1 MLGTCSPLPL
11 HSLDCRNSPYPWQ
24 KAAIRSLNTIP
35 QNSYKFKPS
44 YEIPTCQQLH
54 IGYSFTFCSS
64 DTSFCLWGR
73 SKSQG
78 MDYTLNLLI
87 TKWIWSH
94 VIWQIPFLQ
103 TSNQGKKSEKCLMFS
118 VKRYLK
124 PPLSCCHHANV
135 TNITFYRILL
145 PRVTIITYS
154 ARFKVPSCQI
164 HEAGWAE
171 ESTEIVAK
179 VLSYTCICSLGSL
192 HSLVMLYLSHIL
204 FSATTDMSHAW
215 SFLVSKNVTTT
226 DFKPIA
232 NYSEV
237 SLKIL

>member
-1 MLGTCSPLPL
+1 MLGTCSPLSL

-24 KAAIRSLNTIP
+24 KAAIRSLNTTP
-35 QNSYKFKPS
+35 QNSYKFKRS

-94 VIWQIPFLQ
+94 VIWQRPFLQ
-103 TSNQGKKSEKCLMFS
+103 ASNQGKKSEKCLMFS

-124 PPLSCCHHANV
+124 PPFSCCHHANV

-145 PRVTIITYS
+145 PRVTIITLTHLQGLRYPAAKYMRLAEQKKAQKLLQKFS
-154 ARFKVPSCQI
+154 VIHASVP
-164 HEAGWAE
+164 
-171 ESTEIVAK
+171 
-179 VLSYTCICSLGSL
+179 
-192 HSLVMLYLSHIL
+192 
-204 FSATTDMSHAW
+204 
-215 SFLVSKNVTTT
+215 
-226 DFKPIA
+226 
-232 NYSEV
+232 
-237 SLKIL
+237 